1 MKAACIWLSR
11 FGSGKVVSQ
20 LCSLHSELIS
30 APCFL
35 TKVYGLL
42 SSDFID
48 FSNKSQTLSSALFLS
63 SEGEAD

>member
-11 FGSGKVVSQ
+11 FRSGEVVSQ

-30 APCFL
+30 APCFV
-35 TKVYGLL
+35 TEVYGLL
-42 SSDFID
+42 SSEFID